1 MESLGPLVASGE
13 VDEHMAASIVAR
25 DCRRLEL
32 DLTWFGILHMLQ
44 NYETARADFLKAMP

>member
-1 MESLGPLVASGE
+1 
-13 VDEHMAASIVAR
+13 MAASIVAR